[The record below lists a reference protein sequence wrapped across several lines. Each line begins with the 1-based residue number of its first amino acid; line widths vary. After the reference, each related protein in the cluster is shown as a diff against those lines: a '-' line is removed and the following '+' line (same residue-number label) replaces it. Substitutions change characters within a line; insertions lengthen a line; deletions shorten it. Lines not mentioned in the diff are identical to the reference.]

1 MLIDIAMAIGQII
14 LWFLFIGVVLIIV
27 YQLNRSPAQRQFDAE
42 QKAIHKRRKA
52 RKTKKAK
59 VIQK

>member
-27 YQLNRSPAQRQFDAE
+27 YQLNRSPAQRQFDEE
-42 QKAIHKRRKA
+42 QKAIHKRR
-52 RKTKKAK
+52 
-59 VIQK
+59 